1 MNEPYY
7 EEVQDFY
14 TSDLKKPALKE
25 VNVWPCTGRSSSSSG
40 VSFFCPHVLLYLSVL
55 CFINC
60 LLAHPQC
67 LDYGPPFQPPFHLEF
82 CSAYENFGCCD
93 QERDNSIAAKYW
105 DIMDYIDPQGHKL
118 CGTYIKDIL
127 CQECSPYAA
136 HLYDAENPQTPL
148 RNIPGLCFDYCSEF
162 HFNCPSA
169 ISLLTSD
176 RHIQECCETNRTHF
190 CNLLHL
196 HDEDYCFPNVLKNT
210 ALNTNLGSVVE
221 DHKGCLQLC
230 LTEVANGLRNPVL
243 MVHAN
248 DHTHRMFIA
257 EQVGVIWVYLPDGS
271 RLEEPFLDV
280 RSLVL
285 ATPWLGDERGFLG
298 MAFHPKYKDNGK
310 FYIYYSYMDKNRVE
324 KIRISELKVLASDAN
339 KADPR
344 SERNLLE
351 LEEPA
356 ANHNGGQLLFGVD
369 GYMYL
374 FTGDGGKAGDPFGT
388 FGNAQNTSTLLGKV
402 LRIDVDGR
410 SPDGKPYRIPPDNP
424 FVSDPKARP
433 EVYAYGV
440 RNMWRCAVDR
450 GDPVTKKGRGRIFCG
465 DVGQNRFEE
474 IDLIVKGGNYGWR
487 AKEGFECY
495 DTKLCHNSSL
505 DDILPIFA
513 YGRSV
518 GKSVTG
524 GYVYR
529 GCESPNLNG
538 LYIFGDFM
546 NGRLM
551 ALQEDETRNKWK
563 KQDICI
569 GSTRTCAF
577 PRMISSYSKFIIS
590 FAEDEAGELYFLST
604 SYPSAYA
611 PHGSLYKFIDPA
623 RRAPPGKCKYKPIP
637 VKTKS
642 KWIPFVP
649 RAKTVLEL
657 LNEPST
663 TKPLKKS
670 STPTAATPAAAPRKG
685 KKTPSTKIKA
695 STAKPAP
702 SGKKR
707 QKIKAEAK
715 SHKPKQKKAAHVD
728 RTTTAPPSPK
738 KSSSRLTRTK
748 NLLPQKAASV
758 KENRERRKKGRL
770 RSSS

>member
-7 EEVQDFY
+7 EAVQEFY

-25 VNVWPCTGRSSSSSG
+25 VNVWPCAVRSSSSSG
-40 VSFFCPHVLLYLSVL
+40 VAFSCPCVFLCLSFLCLIGNVLG
-55 CFINC
+55 
-60 LLAHPQC
+60 HPQC

-82 CSAYENFGCCD
+82 CSTYENFGCCD

-105 DIMDYIDPQGHKL
+105 DIMDYIDPRGHKR

-148 RNIPGLCFDYCSEF
+148 RNLPGLCFDYCSEF
-162 HFNCPSA
+162 HFNCHSA

-176 RHIQECCETNRTHF
+176 KLTQECCETNRTCF

-210 ALNTNLGSVVE
+210 ALNRNLGSVVE
-221 DHKGCLQLC
+221 DRKGCLQLC

-248 DHTHRMFIA
+248 DQTHRMFVA

-271 RLEEPFLDV
+271 RLEEPFLDIK
-280 RSLVL
+280 SIVL
-285 ATPWLGDERGFLG
+285 ATPWIGDERGFLG
-298 MAFHPKYKDNGK
+298 MAFHPKYKYNGK

-324 KIRISELKVLASDAN
+324 KIRISELKVSASDVN
-339 KADPR
+339 KADLH
-344 SERNLLE
+344 SERNLLQ

-369 GYMYL
+369 GYLYL
-374 FTGDGGKAGDPFGT
+374 FTGDGGKAGDPFGKS
-388 FGNAQNTSTLLGKV
+388 GNAQNKSALLGKV
-402 LRIDVDGR
+402 LRIDVDGK

-440 RNMWRCAVDR
+440 RNTWRCAVDR
-450 GDPVTKKGRGRIFCG
+450 GDPVTRKGRGRIFCG

-474 IDLIVKGGNYGWR
+474 INIIVKGGNDGWR

-513 YGRSV
+513 YGRNV

-551 ALQEDETRNKWK
+551 ALQEDEKTSKWN

-569 GSTRTCAF
+569 GSTKACAF
-577 PRMISSYSKFIIS
+577 PGMISSYSKFIIS
-590 FAEDEAGELYFLST
+590 FAEDEAGELYFMST

-623 RRAPPGKCKYKPIP
+623 RRAPPGKCKYRP
-637 VKTKS
+637 VPVQTKI
-642 KWIPFVP
+642 KQIPFVP

-657 LNEPST
+657 LHEPST

-670 STPTAATPAAAPRKG
+670 SVRTAATTTVSSKKA
-685 KKTPSTKIKA
+685 KKTSSTKIKA
-695 STAKPAP
+695 SRVKPAP
-702 SGKKR
+702 PGKKR
-707 QKIKAEAK
+707 QKSKAEAK
-715 SHKPKQKKAAHVD
+715 SHKPKQEKVAHVS
-728 RTTTAPPSPK
+728 RTTPAPPLLQ
-738 KSSSRLTRTK
+738 KSSHLTRTK
-748 NLLPQKAASV
+748 KLLPKKAALA
-758 KENRERRKKGRL
+758 K
-770 RSSS
+770 